1 MIFDIKVL
9 ILFTIFKKKK
19 QQKKHN
25 KTSKT
30 SKNKPHGINSYSFSP

>member
-9 ILFTIFKKKK
+9 ILFTIFQKK
-19 QQKKHN
+19 KKHN

-30 SKNKPHGINSYSFSP
+30 SNNKPHGINSYSFSP